1 LISLIAACTRL
12 SKPEACC
19 CSACWNQLDMSDF
32 LVLAPPGGYLN
43 SPSEGDAVAGAGCC
57 SRGPMA
63 ASISRQAL
71 LTEAGVAGRECDWD
85 EGDLNDSF
93 GEELL

>member
-1 LISLIAACTRL
+1 
-12 SKPEACC
+12 
-19 CSACWNQLDMSDF
+19 
-32 LVLAPPGGYLN
+32 
-43 SPSEGDAVAGAGCC
+43 
-57 SRGPMA
+57 MA